1 MTLSED
7 DVRLVKRL
15 VREAVYEVLETE
27 VYEGFFSFLDAV
39 EAGIANFKRQAASRK
54 GVSVEPAAVKEET
67 FTCLRFEPQKGA
79 RIGDYEVAYK
89 EHNLPEHWNSAY
101 NVLKQNNAHI
111 SNRYHGEGYQ
121 YSYWLYGEGRIY
133 RQKLSQ
139 KQQ

>member
-7 DVRLVKRL
+7 DMRLVKRL
-15 VREAVYEVLETE
+15 ARETVYEVLETE

-54 GVSVEPAAVKEET
+54 GVSVEPTAVKEET

-79 RIGDYEVAYK
+79 KIGEYEVAYK
-89 EHNLPEHWNSAY
+89 EQNAEAEWLHAFNI
-101 NVLKQNNAHI
+101 LKQNNAHI

-139 KQQ
+139 KQ